1 MNTLVGK
8 IFEDRKNSNRKV
20 VVKDYQVS
28 ANDIEVVTI
37 EFLDGCGKKAGTV
50 ENKFLKSFKKSWKE
64 TDEVIEETVEEV
76 EQVEEVVENKLVP
89 MPGIEK
95 LAELK
100 EEYSTEKEENITDE
114 DYAKIDVE
122 IAKQDKHKSRKSS
135 VDIDIKI
142 DEVSS
147 VVASFGLDIKT
158 YSGRLNNLNIKKDGK
173 NVLEIC
179 VKRNRLVIYSKN
191 ELSIDCEQITNG
203 KYKAFIE
210 YTENY
215 THEVNKLLGGI

>member
-37 EFLDGCGKKAGTV
+37 EFLGGCGKKAGTV

-64 TDEVIEETVEEV
+64 TYEVIEEATEKVVEEL
-76 EQVEEVVENKLVP
+76 EKVEEVVD
-89 MPGIEK
+89 IEK
-95 LAELK
+95 NLA
-100 EEYSTEKEENITDE
+100 DE

-122 IAKQDKHKSRKSS
+122 IAKQDKHKSMKSS